1 MKVALGS
8 IMERAPAGRLFEAI
22 ATLADLPAPLGT
34 ARREGMADAAT
45 PDPREIRQ
53 RAAAR

>member
-34 ARREGMADAAT
+34 ARREGLADAAT